1 MLNVSEKFQSSFE
14 LMGYITF
21 SGGIIVRADFV
32 SKLFRA
38 YGLYNTN
45 NESSNSGATIKFQSS
60 FELMGYITA
69 IDSFLS
75 SPSSNVSKLF
85 RAYGLY
91 NNIYSEMDET
101 PVQYGFKAL
110 SSLWVI

>member
-38 YGLYNTN
+38 YGLYNGKYSKG
-45 NESSNSGATIKFQSS
+45 ECV
-60 FELMGYITA
+60 ELC
-69 IDSFLS
+69 
-75 SPSSNVSKLF
+75 VSKLF

-91 NNIYSEMDET
+91 NVYSCKLI
-101 PVQYGFKAL
+101 Q
-110 SSLWVI
+110 